1 MSKQCGGG
9 FSTNGSGAG
18 SAGNQYGFDP
28 IRGAPLSAA
37 FKVRSKRTYRQRGAG
52 LGDGTGAGAGAGS
65 GSPSGF
71 NAIHAGSSVSGIV
84 LSDAATRQIIPLG
97 VTEQGMGFQK
107 MTSSFHRS
115 RKQRSRKQRGGAL
128 APAPYSTLG
137 ETLPSSMTGP
147 MTTTGL
153 GGSATGVLDGMLV
166 QTRGPVQQSGGG
178 SRRKHRKTK
187 GKKQSLKQ
195 NYRNRQQQ
203 QRNRQQQQQNR
214 NRQQQQQ
221 RNRNR
226 QQQQTRRPQ
235 RGGSPLGFGPAA
247 GPSVILSPQELTKA
261 GLNPQWFD
269 ENQVNPNFGGALT
282 VPGGR

>member
-1 MSKQCGGG
+1 MSKQC
-9 FSTNGSGAG
+9 S
-18 SAGNQYGFDP
+18 
-28 IRGAPLSAA
+28 R
-37 FKVRSKRTYRQRGAG
+37 KKQRGGG

-71 NAIHAGSSVSGIV
+71 DAIHACSSVSGIV
-84 LSDAATRQIIPLG
+84 LSDAAARQIIPLG
-97 VTEQGMGFQK
+97 VSEQGMGFQK

-115 RKQRSRKQRGGAL
+115 RKQRKQRGGSQPTTRQRGGSQPTTRQRGGAL
-128 APAPYSTLG
+128 APAPYASLG

-153 GGSATGVLDGMLV
+153 GGSATGVLDSMLT
-166 QTRGPVQQSGGG
+166 QTRGLVQQSGGG
-178 SRRKHRKTK
+178 SRRKHRKAK
-187 GKKQSLKQ
+187 GKKQSRK
-195 NYRNRQQQ
+195 QQQ
-203 QRNRQQQQQNR
+203 NRNRQQQQQNR
-214 NRQQQQQ
+214 NRNRQNQQ
-221 RNRNR
+221 R
-226 QQQQTRRPQ
+226 TRRRQ

-247 GPSVILSPQELTKA
+247 GSSVLLSPQELVKA

>member
-1 MSKQCGGG
+1 MSKQC
-9 FSTNGSGAG
+9 S
-18 SAGNQYGFDP
+18 
-28 IRGAPLSAA
+28 R
-37 FKVRSKRTYRQRGAG
+37 KKQRGGG

-71 NAIHAGSSVSGIV
+71 DAIHAGSSVSGIV
-84 LSDAATRQIIPLG
+84 LSDAAARQIIPLG
-97 VTEQGMGFQK
+97 VSEQGMGFQK

-115 RKQRSRKQRGGAL
+115 RKQRGGAL
-128 APAPYSTLG
+128 APAPYASLG

-153 GGSATGVLDGMLV
+153 GGSATGVLDSMLT
-166 QTRGPVQQSGGG
+166 QTRGLVQQSGGG
-178 SRRKHRKTK
+178 SRRKHRKAK
-187 GKKQSLKQ
+187 GKKQSRK
-195 NYRNRQQQ
+195 QQ

-214 NRQQQQQ
+214 NRNRQQQN

-226 QQQQTRRPQ
+226 QNQQRTRRRQ

-247 GPSVILSPQELTKA
+247 GSSVLLSPQELVKA

>member
-1 MSKQCGGG
+1 MSKQC
-9 FSTNGSGAG
+9 S
-18 SAGNQYGFDP
+18 
-28 IRGAPLSAA
+28 R
-37 FKVRSKRTYRQRGAG
+37 KKQRGGG

-71 NAIHAGSSVSGIV
+71 DAIHAGSSVSGIV
-84 LSDAATRQIIPLG
+84 LSEAAARQIIPLG

-115 RKQRSRKQRGGAL
+115 RKQRGGSQPTTRQRGGAL
-128 APAPYSTLG
+128 APAPYASLG

-153 GGSATGVLDGMLV
+153 GGSATGVLDSMLT
-166 QTRGPVQQSGGG
+166 QTRGLVQQSGGG
-178 SRRKHRKTK
+178 SRRKHRKAK
-187 GKKQSLKQ
+187 GKKQSRK
-195 NYRNRQQQ
+195 
-203 QRNRQQQQQNR
+203 QQQNR

-226 QQQQTRRPQ
+226 NRQNQQRTRRRQ

-247 GPSVILSPQELTKA
+247 GSSVLLSPQELVKA

>member
-1 MSKQCGGG
+1 MSKQCG
-9 FSTNGSGAG
+9 
-18 SAGNQYGFDP
+18 
-28 IRGAPLSAA
+28 R
-37 FKVRSKRTYRQRGAG
+37 KKQRGAG

-71 NAIHAGSSVSGIV
+71 NAIHAGSTVSGIV
-84 LSDAATRQIIPLG
+84 LSEAATRQIIPLG

-115 RKQRSRKQRGGAL
+115 RKQRSRKQRGGSQPTTRQRGGAL

-147 MTTTGL
+147 MTTTGS
-153 GGSATGVLDGMLV
+153 GGSATGVLDSMLT
-166 QTRGPVQQSGGG
+166 QTRGLVQQSGGG

-187 GKKQSLKQ
+187 SKKQSLKQ

-203 QRNRQQQQQNR
+203 QQR

-226 QQQQTRRPQ
+226 QQQQTRRRQ

-247 GPSVILSPQELTKA
+247 GSSVLLSPQELTKA